1 MPATSGGIFQGF
13 VGTGIDVTEHELLT
27 QELRRR
33 EAYLA
38 EAQSLSHTGTFGWR
52 PDSGEIVWS
61 AETYRIFEYDEATKP
76 TIDSV
81 VQRVHPEDR
90 VEFQRVIDA
99 ASRSGTSHFEHTY
112 RLLLPGG
119 RVKHVHALARRLA
132 DAFENHEFV
141 GAITDVTAVSY
152 THLTLPTIYSV

>member
-1 MPATSGGIFQGF
+1 TSGGIFQGF

-27 QELRRR
+27 RDLRRR

-61 AETYRIFEYDEATKP
+61 DETYRIFEYDEATKP

-81 VQRVHPEDR
+81 MQRVHPEDR
-90 VEFQRVIDA
+90 VEFQRVVDA
-99 ASRSGTSHFEHTY
+99 ASGPAASHFEHTY

-119 RVKHVHALARRLA
+119 TVKHVHALAQRIA
-132 DAFENHEFV
+132 DAF
-141 GAITDVTAVSY
+141 
-152 THLTLPTIYSV
+152 